1 MTTLT
6 SPNLLAD
13 RVSFGAATPAWVKQ
27 AALVALGVA
36 LLIISAK
43 IRIPMWPVPITMGT
57 FAVLCLGAAYGI
69 RLGLVTILVYMA
81 IGALGFNVFS
91 GSSAESFGLAYMMGG
106 TGGYLVGF
114 VLATLVMGY
123 LGTRGWDR
131 SVPWMALAM
140 LIGNVVIY
148 VPGLL
153 WLGQLF
159 GWDKP
164 ILEWGLWPFLVGDAL
179 KLALAAMLLPLLWK
193 ALDAPRA

>member
-81 IGALGFNVFS
+81 IGALGLNVFS

>member
-114 VLATLVMGY
+114 VLATLVMDY